1 MESPAVRLPG
11 ASVFLDFDGTVST
24 ADIGVTLLEAF
35 GRPGW
40 QELGAAYASGAI
52 GSRECLMDEWEL
64 VEGSEG
70 DLRAAARAV
79 PLDPAFEPLVEGL
92 RAAGAEVLVVSDGF
106 GFYVEEACAPLGLD
120 VLTNDVDFASG
131 ELLFPHEER
140 CCPCSTCGMCK
151 QAPIKDASYRGRST
165 ILIGDGISDRK
176 AAMLADTVFAKGHLD
191 DWCERGGVAHTR
203 FEHLGEVRAAL
214 LGS

>member
-1 MESPAVRLPG
+1 METPAVHLSG

-24 ADIGVTLLEAF
+24 ADIGVALLEAF

-40 QELGAAYASGAI
+40 RELDAAYASGAI
-52 GSRECLMDEWEL
+52 GSRECLIDEWAL
-64 VEGSEG
+64 VEGSEP

-79 PLDPAFEPLVEGL
+79 PLDPAFAPLVDGL

-120 VLTNDVDFASG
+120 VLANDVDFASG

-140 CCPCSTCGMCK
+140 CCPCSTCGVCK

-165 ILIGDGISDRK
+165 VLIGDGISDRK
-176 AAMLADTVFAKGHLD
+176 AAMLADTVFAKGRLA
-191 DWCERGGVAHTR
+191 DWCERSGVAHTR
-203 FEHLGEVRAAL
+203 FEHLDEVRAAL

>member
-1 MESPAVRLPG
+1 MESPAVHLAE

-24 ADIGVTLLEAF
+24 ADIGVTLLQAF

-40 QELGAAYASGAI
+40 EEIDAAYAAGAI
-52 GSRECLMDEWEL
+52 GSRECLLDEWDL
-64 VEGSEG
+64 VEGSEA

-79 PLDPAFEPLVEGL
+79 PLDPAFEPFVDGL
-92 RAAGAEVLVVSDGF
+92 RAAGAEVMVVSDGF
-106 GFYVEEACAPLGLD
+106 GFYVAEACAPLELD
-120 VLTNDVDFASG
+120 VLTNDVDFATG

-140 CCPCSTCGMCK
+140 CCPCSTCGVCK
-151 QAPIKDASYRGRST
+151 QAPIKDASARGRST
-165 ILIGDGISDRK
+165 ILVGDGISDRK
-176 AAMLADTVFAKGHLD
+176 AALLADAVFAKGRLA
-191 DWCERGGVAHTR
+191 DWCELSGVAHVR

>member
-1 MESPAVRLPG
+1 M
-11 ASVFLDFDGTVST
+11 
-24 ADIGVTLLEAF
+24 
-35 GRPGW
+35 
-40 QELGAAYASGAI
+40 
-52 GSRECLMDEWEL
+52 
-64 VEGSEG
+64 
-70 DLRAAARAV
+70 

-92 RAAGAEVLVVSDGF
+92 RAAGAEVIIVSDGF

-165 ILIGDGISDRK
+165 ILVGDGISDRK
-176 AAMLADTVFAKGHLD
+176 AAMLADIVFAKGHLA
-191 DWCERGGVAHTR
+191 DWCARAAWCTR
-203 FEHLGEVRAAL
+203 VRASRRGPGRAARAVRSRL
-214 LGS
+214 CASRSDPTR

>member
-1 MESPAVRLPG
+1 MESPAVHLPG

-24 ADIGVTLLEAF
+24 ADIGVALLEAF

-40 QELGAAYASGAI
+40 QELDAAYAAGTI

-64 VEGSEG
+64 VEGSEA

-79 PLDPAFEPLVEGL
+79 PLDPAFEPLVDGL
-92 RAAGAEVLVVSDGF
+92 RAAGAEVMVVSDGF
-106 GFYVEEACAPLGLD
+106 GFYVAEACAPLGLD

-131 ELLFPHEER
+131 ALLFPHEER
-140 CCPCSTCGMCK
+140 CCPCSTCGVCK

-176 AAMLADTVFAKGHLD
+176 AAMLADAVFAKGHLAE
-191 DWCERGGVAHTR
+191 WCERSGVVHTR
-203 FEHLGEVRAAL
+203 FEHLDEVRVAL
-214 LGS
+214 LGP